1 VNKSSF
7 YTYKQNQVS
16 LKMATWIMYNAR
28 LEPKQIYVIFIMDAT
43 RNNSHYVV
51 AKLGKDI
58 NI

>member
-1 VNKSSF
+1 
-7 YTYKQNQVS
+7 
-16 LKMATWIMYNAR
+16 MATWIMYNAR

-43 RNNSHYVV
+43 RNNNHYVV